1 MIDINTE
8 KKYKQRLTLPRK
20 GALSLNQYDNNI
32 IMVDKG
38 RVRVEDKDDL
48 VYETYFEGES
58 FMTIGNAVGAKLVAL
73 DNSTLS
79 IIPVASIK
87 SDMEGLSSKWKI
99 IFINLIEQLTNKHY
113 RSNMLGSRSM
123 ERKIVLFLKDINR
136 RWHSKKVSNRD
147 LSENTSSHIPFNKQ
161 QIAEEIGVSK
171 QSLANNKVLKKLEK
185 TGYIEIKNR
194 LSIAILDEDRLDRI
208 DVETLHNTDLND
220 LKK

>member
-1 MIDINTE
+1 M
-8 KKYKQRLTLPRK
+8 
-20 GALSLNQYDNNI
+20 SLNQYDNNI

-123 ERKIVLFLKDINR
+123 ERKI
-136 RWHSKKVSNRD
+136 SS
-147 LSENTSSHIPFNKQ
+147 LSERYK
-161 QIAEEIGVSK
+161 
-171 QSLANNKVLKKLEK
+171 
-185 TGYIEIKNR
+185 
-194 LSIAILDEDRLDRI
+194 
-208 DVETLHNTDLND
+208 
-220 LKK
+220 

>member
-1 MIDINTE
+1 M
-8 KKYKQRLTLPRK
+8 
-20 GALSLNQYDNNI
+20 NI
-32 IMVDKG
+32 I
-38 RVRVEDKDDL
+38 DL
-48 VYETYFEGES
+48 ICWALGPWRE
-58 FMTIGNAVGAKLVAL
+58 KL
-73 DNSTLS
+73 
-79 IIPVASIK
+79 
-87 SDMEGLSSKWKI
+87 
-99 IFINLIEQLTNKHY
+99 
-113 RSNMLGSRSM
+113 
-123 ERKIVLFLKDINR
+123 VLFLKDINR